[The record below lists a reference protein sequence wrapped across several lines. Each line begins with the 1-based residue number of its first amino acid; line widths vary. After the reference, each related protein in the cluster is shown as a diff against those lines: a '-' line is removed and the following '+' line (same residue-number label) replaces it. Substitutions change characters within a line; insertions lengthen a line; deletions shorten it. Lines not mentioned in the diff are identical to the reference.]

1 MAADQ
6 RGTMLARIADLRG
19 KRLTREANEAH
30 EAAEAARLAAEQ
42 AHAERAVATAARDE
56 ARQAFNAS
64 PGCAQARLWLD
75 RKIAGE
81 TGAVARLSDRSA
93 QIGSRKRFLQI
104 RSIRFPVRP
113 IAQHL
118 ARIPRHEQ
126 LLHLRSHPLDPFR
139 QRKSTLARHPDV
151 GQHELNRPR
160 VACGQLKGLRAAG
173 SAEDCVAVRS

>member
-42 AHAERAVATAARDE
+42 AHAERAAAAAARDE
-56 ARQAFNAS
+56 DRQAFNAT
-64 PGCAQARLWLD
+64 PACAQARLWLD

-93 QIGSRKRFLQI
+93 QLD
-104 RSIRFPVRP
+104 
-113 IAQHL
+113 L
-118 ARIPRHEQ
+118 ARDAHDAA
-126 LLHLRSHPLDPFR
+126 LGA
-139 QRKSTLARHPDV
+139 LARHQV
-151 GQHELNRPR
+151 RAEM
-160 VACGQLKGLRAAG
+160 VAEFHR
-173 SAEDCVAVRS
+173 AVRRAQDRRTEDRIEADAPTPLQARMA